1 MTINPDDFSEVEI
14 VDNGTSS
21 FTTDSITLKD
31 LIDHTSYAC
40 ATDMARPIFTGTHI
54 DVTGTTLN
62 MVATDTHR
70 LALKSAELAQPV
82 EQPFKAVIPSRLLM
96 EIARQLPTDMPQDV
110 QIVALRNFMTVRFGN
125 IFIRTRLIEGEFP
138 NYRRVIPTQ
147 FTSAVTLNRQEFTVA
162 VERASIVAKDAQ
174 YNVINF
180 AIQDDQISLT
190 SQHPDYGTIEDSVPC
205 QIEGESIR
213 IAFNGKFVLDILK
226 HCHSEEIVLRL
237 KASSPMLV
245 QDKDEQNCV
254 FVVTPMRAK

>member
-1 MTINPDDFSEVEI
+1 
-14 VDNGTSS
+14 
-21 FTTDSITLKD
+21 
-31 LIDHTSYAC
+31 
-40 ATDMARPIFTGTHI
+40 
-54 DVTGTTLN
+54 
-62 MVATDTHR
+62 
-70 LALKSAELAQPV
+70 
-82 EQPFKAVIPSRLLM
+82 M

-110 QIVALRNFMTVRFGN
+110 QIVALRNLMTVRFGN

-147 FTSAVTLNRQEFTVA
+147 FTSAVTLNRQEFTAA